1 MAGFWQTLRWSV
13 RALGQNP
20 LFSLVA
26 VVTLALGIGVN
37 ATAGSLVHSILLR
50 PLPFADPDHLI
61 SLSEVALTQPD
72 AAGPVSVPN
81 FFDWRRNRSF
91 ESLAAYYRWKSSL
104 TGGGEPERLWVGLV
118 SASFFDVLGVRPQV
132 GRTFTAAED
141 SPGGEPVVVLSHG
154 LWRRRYGG
162 ETGAVGRSLVLDGK
176 PHTIVGVMP
185 ASFDFPNEA
194 QLWVPLAYGPD
205 SEPRNF
211 AFLNVVGRLR
221 PGVPLAT
228 ARAEMSALAQ
238 RLEREQAE
246 TNKGRGIRAETLHER
261 LVGNVR
267 PALLILLGVTVLVL
281 LVACTNLVNLLL
293 ARQAARSHEDTI
305 RAALG
310 ASRRQMMRQPLAEGL
325 LLGLAG
331 GAAGLLLSIGAI
343 RLVALYGPR
352 RVPRLA
358 EAGLGARVLMATLA
372 LALLAGLLSALLPAL
387 RAARPDLA
395 QRLNATARGLKGGA
409 AGSALRRLLVV
420 AEIALTLLLLIG
432 AGLLLKSLTGLLR
445 TDPGFDPT
453 HVLTMQIE
461 LPEARY
467 PEEHQPPAF
476 YAELYRRLAALP
488 GVESVGG
495 IFLLPLS
502 GMNATTQFTPEGEPE
517 PGENDPKRVAS
528 LRPVGPDYFRAMGMK
543 LVRGR
548 LFTSGD
554 AGRDRPVAVINET
567 MARRFW
573 PGRDPIGRKATF
585 GVDFG
590 TTGTVPKVPW
600 EIVGIVADDRHA
612 GLDKDPSP
620 ALYVSQLQTSWR
632 EMTLVIRSS
641 TAPESLAPA
650 ARRVV
655 WSLDPDLPVSEV
667 KTMEDWLS
675 ESVAQPRF
683 YALSVTGLAALAL
696 VLAMVGLYGIIAFSV
711 GERMHELGIR
721 MALGARRPQIVR
733 LVVREALLLTLAG
746 AVAGLA
752 AAPLLTRLLGS
763 LLYGVTPTDR
773 AVFYG
778 APLVLVAVA
787 LAASY
792 LPARRATRIEPQ
804 RVLQPTQP

>member
-1 MAGFWQTLRWSV
+1 LV
-13 RALGQNP
+13 
-20 LFSLVA
+20 SLVA
-26 VVTLALGIGVN
+26 VITLALGIGAN

-50 PLPFADPDHLI
+50 PLPFADPDRLL
-61 SLSEVALTQPD
+61 SLSEYDLTQPD
-72 AAGPVSVPN
+72 TPGPVSVPN
-81 FFDWRRNRSF
+81 FFDWRHNRSF
-91 ESLAAYYRWKSSL
+91 EDLAAYYRWKSSL
-104 TGGGEPERLWVGLV
+104 TGGGEPERLWTGLV
-118 SASFFDVLGVRPQV
+118 SASFFDVLRVRPLV

-154 LWRRRYGG
+154 LWQRRYGG
-162 ETGAVGRSLVLDGK
+162 DTGGETGKATGAVGRSLILDGK

-194 QLWVPLAYGPD
+194 ELWVPLAYGPD

-221 PGVPLAT
+221 PGVSLAA
-228 ARAEMSALAQ
+228 ARAEMSGLAQ

-246 TNKGRGIRAETLHER
+246 TNKGRGIQVKTLHER

-267 PALLILLGVTVLVL
+267 PALLMLLGVTALVL
-281 LVACTNLVNLLL
+281 LVACTNLVNLLM
-293 ARQAARSHEDTI
+293 ARQVSRSHEDTV

-310 ASRRQMMRQPLAEGL
+310 ASRRQMMQQPLVEGL
-325 LLGLAG
+325 LLGLTG
-331 GAAGLLLSIGAI
+331 GAAGLLLSAGAVN
-343 RLVALYGPR
+343 LVARYGPQ

-395 QRLNATARGLKGGA
+395 QRLNATSRGLGGGV
-409 AGSALRRLLVV
+409 AGSALRRILVV

-445 TDPGFDPT
+445 TDPGFDPS

-467 PEEHQPPAF
+467 PEAHQPPAF

-488 GVESVGG
+488 GVESAGG

-502 GMNATTQFTPEGEPE
+502 GMNATAPFTLEGEPE

-528 LRPVGPDYFRAMGMK
+528 LRPVGPDYFRAMGMR

-548 LFTSGD
+548 RFTPGDSGPE
-554 AGRDRPVAVINET
+554 RPVAVINES

-573 PGRDPIGRKATF
+573 PGRDPVGRKATF

-590 TTGTVPKVPW
+590 TTGAVPKVPW

-641 TAPESLAPA
+641 TLPESLAPA

-655 WSLDPDLPVSEV
+655 WSLDPDLPVSEI
-667 KTMEDWLS
+667 KTMDEWLA

-683 YALSVTGLAALAL
+683 YAMSVAGLAALAL

-711 GERMHELGIR
+711 GQRTHELGIR
-721 MALGARRPQIVR
+721 MALGARRTQILR
-733 LVVREALLLTLAG
+733 LVINEALLLTIVG
-746 AVAGLA
+746 AAAGLA
-752 AAPLLTRLLGS
+752 AAPLLTGLLGS

-773 AVFYG
+773 TIFYG
-778 APLVLVAVA
+778 APLVLLAVA
-787 LAASY
+787 MAASY
-792 LPARRATRIEPQ
+792 LPARRAARLEPQ
-804 RVLQPTQP
+804 RVLKPGQP